1 MRITAILDHKLRV
14 ARDELPADL
23 RSHLVDAL
31 TIPNL
36 AKREAEKQHQWGWE
50 QMPDK
55 IALYSLDGD
64 HMVMPRGFSADFADG
79 MYLSGHDVEWTD
91 NRYFPTMP
99 EIGEHPDLRPWQ
111 IPAWAAMRQ
120 FQQGIYKAPAGSGK
134 TVTMLGLIQT
144 LATPSLVIVNTKDI
158 LWQWQKRAREFLGAD
173 YPVGQIGDGI
183 FEVSDYLTIAT
194 AQTLHSR
201 FDNLEAAGFFD
212 DEFGLVCLDECHHAT
227 ADTYNRVLDRFS
239 ARYRL
244 GVSATPDKTGDFA
257 LATRVL
263 GPIIHETKPADVT
276 TLMHPEVIRVPT
288 KFGYGFRGTKSRW
301 QRSNYPQMIDA
312 LIRDRDRN
320 MLIVDNVLANEG
332 HHQLLVSKRLEH
344 LTILEDMI
352 LEAGFLDPV
361 HTLTG
366 QDDNESRQAAKE
378 LAETRPCIILSTLA
392 DEAMDIPR
400 LDRLHLPYPQKNTG
414 LVTQQVGRVERIHP
428 DKHDAKIYDYTDM
441 NVGPLERQWRG
452 RRFEVYEPRGYKIT
466 VQKAAKA

>member
-212 DEFGLVCLDECHHAT
+212 SEFGLVLDVHLLLAALDLEQRRLGDVDVPALDELGHLTVKEGQQQGPDVAAVDVRVGHDDHAVIAQVRAIEVVA
-227 ADTYNRVLDRFS
+227 ADTGAER
-239 ARYRL
+239 
-244 GVSATPDKTGDFA
+244 
-257 LATRVL
+257 
-263 GPIIHETKPADVT
+263 AD
-276 TLMHPEVIRVPT
+276 
-288 KFGYGFRGTKSRW
+288 
-301 QRSNYPQMIDA
+301 QR
-312 LIRDRDRN
+312 
-320 MLIVDNVLANEG
+320 
-332 HHQLLVSKRLEH
+332 HH
-344 LTILEDMI
+344 
-352 LEAGFLDPV
+352 FL
-361 HTLTG
+361 
-366 QDDNESRQAAKE
+366 R
-378 LAETRPCIILSTLA
+378 
-392 DEAMDIPR
+392 
-400 LDRLHLPYPQKNTG
+400 
-414 LVTQQVGRVERIHP
+414 
-428 DKHDAKIYDYTDM
+428 
-441 NVGPLERQWRG
+441 
-452 RRFEVYEPRGYKIT
+452 
-466 VQKAAKA
+466 